1 MRKLRSGLCV
11 CAVVLGALGA
21 AATAQAQQQFNEH
34 IYIETGDTPR
44 IRLAQTSQQGWQP
57 YFWEVAANEINFFVR
72 DGETSDLPF
81 RVRSRAP
88 DRSLVVESTGRVSMP
103 GGATSIARAT
113 ERVNRGEVGNET
125 DVDHAELLEAIRSLP
140 VPEWEYLSEPGE
152 ARHIGPLAED
162 FHAAFGLG
170 SGGEVA
176 PGDVAGVALAAAQA
190 LQGEQRTLER
200 ENKKLRK
207 KVSRLGKKL
216 AKQGKL
222 LRRLQRKI
230 K

>member
-1 MRKLRSGLCV
+1 MPPSG
-11 CAVVLGALGA
+11 
-21 AATAQAQQQFNEH
+21 
-34 IYIETGDTPR
+34 
-44 IRLAQTSQQGWQP
+44 
-57 YFWEVAANEINFFVR
+57 WEA
-72 DGETSDLPF
+72 
-81 RVRSRAP
+81 
-88 DRSLVVESTGRVSMP
+88 
-103 GGATSIARAT
+103 
-113 ERVNRGEVGNET
+113 
-125 DVDHAELLEAIRSLP
+125 
-140 VPEWEYLSEPGE
+140 
-152 ARHIGPLAED
+152 
-162 FHAAFGLG
+162 
-170 SGGEVA
+170 GGEVA